1 MRGQLELCSNPAY
14 RSKTNPYKHFA
25 KEPFMRNCRFQ
36 LLGMLFAAFVLTG
49 TINAQSDPPPGCCG
63 KEAFR
68 SSSIVAAELKSAQ
81 LVISADAPQSLGIS
95 RSEFVDRLSAAFFPG
110 KRVDLV
116 ISSTSLLTQPD
127 IETSTAGEAGLMAL
141 QQKRFYRIP
150 RSEVHADDMDGLRQ
164 VYITD
169 GQLYVRV
176 TFIKGDML
184 SLDQ

>member
-1 MRGQLELCSNPAY
+1 
-14 RSKTNPYKHFA
+14 
-25 KEPFMRNCRFQ
+25 MRNYRFQ
-36 LLGMLFAAFVLTG
+36 FLGMMLVAFLLTG
-49 TINAQSDPPPGCCG
+49 IVNAQSDPPPGCCG
-63 KEAFR
+63 KEAVR
-68 SSSIVAAELKSAQ
+68 ISAVPAPDLKSAQ

-110 KRVDLV
+110 KLVDLV
-116 ISSTSLLTQPD
+116 ISATRVVMKPD
-127 IETSTAGEAGLMAL
+127 IESSGAAEAGLLAL
-141 QQKRFYRIP
+141 QQKRFYQVP
-150 RSEVHADDMDGLRQ
+150 RSQVQAADLDGLSQ

>member
-1 MRGQLELCSNPAY
+1 VFHPGSSLQ
-14 RSKTNPYKHFA
+14 TNFETHFA
-25 KEPFMRNCRFQ
+25 KESPVRNYRYP
-36 LLGMLFAAFVLTG
+36 LLGMLLVAFLLTG
-49 TINAQSDPPPGCCG
+49 TVNAQTDPPPGCCG
-63 KEAFR
+63 REVVRTSA
-68 SSSIVAAELKSAQ
+68 VPAPELKSAQ

-110 KRVDLV
+110 KSVDLV
-116 ISSTSLLTQPD
+116 ISATRVIMKPD
-127 IETSTAGEAGLMAL
+127 IETSGAAEVGLLAL
-141 QQKRFYRIP
+141 QQKRFYQIP
-150 RSEVHADDMDGLRQ
+150 RSQVQSADLDGLGQ